1 SEVVA
6 KCDGDRSIMIGVI
19 GFWSLAACE
28 VNRCASEERLLGT
41 GSSGNIPAAA
51 TPSKQSAAKVTAALS
66 ARTAT
71 AANDWIAGR
80 IGVAGI
86 ETRPTPAAARPRAPV
101 VESIAALADCIALPA
116 EADILADIDALLTS
130 R

>member
-1 SEVVA
+1 
-6 KCDGDRSIMIGVI
+6 
-19 GFWSLAACE
+19 
-28 VNRCASEERLLGT
+28 
-41 GSSGNIPAAA
+41 
-51 TPSKQSAAKVTAALS
+51 VTAALS

-86 ETRPTPAAARPRAPV
+86 ETRPTPAIARRSAPV
-101 VESIAALADCIALPA
+101 VESIAALADCIAALA
-116 EADILADIDALLTS
+116 EADIFSDILADIDALLTI